1 LYQDTD
7 ESSNGDITVE
17 IQRWSNCGI
26 AFRSIR
32 NDLWKVAKGSFQE
45 RGAELPESP
54 NTTTAG
60 GEAFSRC
67 TKRPRRKFM
76 ALVAPPLP
84 SNLPP
89 LDCNDNDDDDTNV
102 EATTTTA
109 ARIEQAL
116 EQLLQQSNHT
126 NACDAGSASENRV
139 EVQNSG
145 SARNDPL
152 LSKNPN
158 GTKPNMVSKLPN
170 DEMMLPNIQVELSRH
185 LQMGELSKFLLKR
198 CQFLRMPSVERWVI
212 DSKLEEKDKRFQI
225 QELNSST
232 GDFHKTHL
240 VTMLVMPSGRGVS
253 NENAWK

>member
-1 LYQDTD
+1 MAKNKKQKVKKTPTGKSKNSQNKNRTPTPISSLCNVAGIM
-7 ESSNGDITVE
+7 ESSSRSSIISDAVFPSSMM
-17 IQRWSNCGI
+17 SNELDDCL
-26 AFRSIR
+26 ALMDQSIEVH
-32 NDLWKVAKGSFQE
+32 D
-45 RGAELPESP
+45 PI
-54 NTTTAG
+54 
-60 GEAFSRC
+60 
-67 TKRPRRKFM
+67 
-76 ALVAPPLP
+76 P
-84 SNLPP
+84 SSE
-89 LDCNDNDDDDTNV
+89 DGVKT
-102 EATTTTA
+102 
-109 ARIEQAL
+109 
-116 EQLLQQSNHT
+116 ST